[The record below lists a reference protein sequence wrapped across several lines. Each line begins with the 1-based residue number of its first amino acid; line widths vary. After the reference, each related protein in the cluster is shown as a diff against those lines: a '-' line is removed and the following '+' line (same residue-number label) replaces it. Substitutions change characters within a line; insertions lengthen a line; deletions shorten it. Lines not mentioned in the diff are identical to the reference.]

1 MRLMETHGGRVERLS
16 HFLHSW
22 TPGNGPEEPS
32 RRPGPEPDRPMPDA
46 MKYAILL

>member
-16 HFLHSW
+16 HFLHKNLLW
-22 TPGNGPEEPS
+22 
-32 RRPGPEPDRPMPDA
+32 